1 MILNTTLINKF
12 MRWLIMKKKFAKLV
26 LVAVLMGVFVVPT
39 IRTISHN
46 GNLGQITINMIA
58 DPEAGL

>member
-1 MILNTTLINKF
+1 
-12 MRWLIMKKKFAKLV
+12 MKKKFSKFV

-39 IRTISHN
+39 IKTISHN
-46 GNLGQITINMIA
+46 GSSGQITINMIA